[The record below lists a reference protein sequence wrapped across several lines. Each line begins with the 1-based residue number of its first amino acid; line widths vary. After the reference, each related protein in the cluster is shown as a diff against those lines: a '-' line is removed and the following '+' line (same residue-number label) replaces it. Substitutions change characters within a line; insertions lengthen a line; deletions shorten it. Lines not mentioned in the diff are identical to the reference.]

1 MFMKILMT
9 ITLVMFLNV
18 QLNAQ
23 RRTIIVP
30 APQPP
35 GVPVDGGLI
44 ALIISGGALAKKQYE
59 SQKNLK

>member
-1 MFMKILMT
+1 MFMKILMS

-44 ALIISGGALAKKQYE
+44 ALIISGGVLAKKQYE
-59 SQKNLK
+59 SKKKLK